1 MSSAPVSI
9 DPDATRR
16 VADGRG
22 RRGGAGQAP
31 GGRRLAEDLKVLIVD
46 DSKLVIT
53 QLEQILA
60 GVQGVDLVGKATDG
74 AAAVRTAAFTKPDLV
89 LMDIVMPGMD
99 GLSALR
105 VIGATQPRTR
115 VVMISS
121 MAGSESTEEEA
132 FRLGAVQMIAKPF
145 DGDEIVSLLEGELE
159 RLRVGAD
166 EGADA

>member
-1 MSSAPVSI
+1 M
-9 DPDATRR
+9 
-16 VADGRG
+16 ADG
-22 RRGGAGQAP
+22 
-31 GGRRLAEDLKVLIVD
+31 LKVLIVD

-60 GVQGVDLVGKATDG
+60 GVDGVDLVGKATDG
-74 AAAVRTAAFTKPDLV
+74 AAAVRTAAFTKPDLI

-105 VIGATQPRTR
+105 IIGATQPKAR

-121 MAGSESTEEEA
+121 VAGSESTAQEA

-145 DGDEIVSLLEGELE
+145 DADQIESVLE
-159 RLRVGAD
+159 REMERIGV
-166 EGADA
+166 EGRS